1 MLRYLVA
8 LVCLAGLASAEHGL
22 AAEPHEGKSPLFPFV
37 LPWNDDSP
45 AVTNLSA
52 WLSAPAGRDGHV
64 VVRDGH
70 LHAGN
75 KRLRLFGVNLCFA
88 ANFPMHGEARQI
100 AARMAKFG
108 INCVRFHHMDM
119 QTTPSGIFAADG
131 RTLAAGQLDRLDFF
145 IAELKKHGIYAD
157 LNLHV
162 SRSYPDMP
170 EWRGMPSFFK
180 GVDNFFPAM
189 IEWQRGYARDLL
201 THVNPYTKTRYAEEP
216 AVALVEINNEN
227 ALSHEWWSGALDD
240 MPDGYAGELR
250 RQWNAWLEKKY
261 PDFEALARAW
271 RVGASPLGRELL
283 VNGDFSQDR
292 EHWTL
297 EQHAGA
303 QATARVTP
311 GGAGRSSELRIQV
324 ERAGQE
330 AWHVQLGQSKL
341 ALDEG
346 KSYTLRFRARAD
358 APRRLDIAAS
368 QAHEPWRVL
377 WAGGAE
383 LTSDWKEFQFR
394 FTPAATDGNGRIVLG
409 GLGRA
414 KGNVWLADVSLR
426 PGGVAG
432 VRPGE
437 RSGKV
442 EWLTKRDFGG
452 RTAAAQRDWIA
463 FLWDT
468 ERTYWSGMARYLRND
483 LGVRALLVGTQM
495 GWSPFPVQAELDV
508 IDSHAYWQH
517 PNFPGR
523 DWDMDNWTVNNVPM
537 AGAAHG
543 DTLTDL
549 GLSRVAGKPFIC
561 TEYNH
566 SAPNTYAAEAFPLI
580 AAYAAVQD
588 WDGIFAF
595 AYSHRDDWDAR
606 RIPSFFDIDQHP
618 TKMATLPASV
628 AMFIRGDVRP
638 ALARWVV
645 QPSLEEL
652 VDRARRGGPRLS
664 AEMFGLSRGYA
675 FMDRVAVAL
684 PGGAAAA
691 AVFARKNEFE
701 FLWNPS
707 DHAECAT
714 IDAPRSKAVVGKFPP
729 GERFALG
736 DVEILAGETR
746 QDWATVLLT
755 AIDGD
760 DFQSPGRLLI
770 TAAGY
775 AENTAMGW
783 KNEQKSTVG
792 SDWGRPPSLVEG
804 VGAQIVLPV
813 PAARVR
819 AWSLDERGQ
828 RKAAIQINAQ
838 GSQAKLAIGPAY
850 ETLWYEVAIAT
861 RGEKQNRDN

>member
-1 MLRYLVA
+1 MLVRLLLA
-8 LVCLAGLASAEHGL
+8 LVCLAGFASAAHCAT
-22 AAEPHEGKSPLFPFV
+22 AAEAGPLFPFV
-37 LPWNDDSP
+37 LPWNDDSLG
-45 AVTNLSA
+45 VTNVSG
-52 WLSAPAGRDGHV
+52 WLVAPAGRDGRV
-64 VVRDGH
+64 VVREGH

-88 ANFPMHGEARQI
+88 ANFPTHAEARQI

-131 RTLAAGQLDRLDFF
+131 RTLAAGQLDRLDFL

-162 SRSYPDMP
+162 SRSYPDLP
-170 EWRGMPSFFK
+170 EWQGMPSFFK
-180 GVDNFFPAM
+180 GVDNFLPAM

-201 THVNPYTKTRYAEEP
+201 THVNPYTKTRYADEP

-227 ALSHEWWSGALDD
+227 ALSHEWWSGELDD
-240 MPDGYAGELR
+240 MPADYAGELR
-250 RQWNAWLEKKY
+250 RQWNAWLKKKY
-261 PDFEALARAW
+261 PDADALARAW

-283 VNGDFSQDR
+283 INGDFSQDR

-297 EQHAGA
+297 EQHEDA
-303 QATARVTP
+303 QATAKVER
-311 GGAGRSSELRIQV
+311 GGGRTAELRIRV
-324 ERAGQE
+324 ERSGKE

-341 ALDEG
+341 AFDKD

-358 APRRLDIAAS
+358 MPRRLDIAAS

-383 LTSDWKEFQFR
+383 LTSEWKEFQFR
-394 FTPAATDGNGRIVLG
+394 FTTAAADKNGRIVLG
-409 GLGRA
+409 GLARA
-414 KGNVWLADVSLR
+414 TGSVWLADVSLR

-432 VRPGE
+432 LRSGE
-437 RSGKV
+437 RAGNV

-452 RTAAAQRDWIA
+452 RTAAVQRDWIA

-468 ERTYWSGMARYLRND
+468 ERTYWSGMARYLRNE

-495 GWSPFPVQAELDV
+495 GWSPYPVQAELDV

-517 PNFPGR
+517 PHFPGR

-537 AGAAHG
+537 AGAADG
-543 DTLTDL
+543 GTLADL

-566 SAPNTYAAEAFPLI
+566 SAPNTYAAETFPLI
-580 AAYAAVQD
+580 AAYAAMQD
-588 WDGIFAF
+588 WDAIFAF
-595 AYSHRDDWDAR
+595 AYSHRDEWDAR

-618 TKMATLPASV
+618 TKMATLPAAV

-638 ALARWVV
+638 AAAAKIAR
-645 QPSLEEL
+645 PSSDEL
-652 VDRARRGGPRLS
+652 LDRGRRGGPRLGADLFGMPRS
-664 AEMFGLSRGYA
+664 AALTH
-675 FMDRVAVAL
+675 RVAVAV
-684 PGGAAAA
+684 PGETASASPPSA
-691 AVFARKNEFE
+691 KSQPE
-701 FLWNPS
+701 FLWNPPGHS
-707 DHAECAT
+707 DSAT
-714 IDAPRSKAVVGKFPP
+714 INAPRSKAVIGKFPA
-729 GERFALG
+729 GERFELG
-736 DVEILAGETR
+736 DVEVRAGDTR
-746 QDWATVLLT
+746 QEWATVLLT
-755 AIDGD
+755 AIDGP
-760 DFQSPGRLLI
+760 DFRSPGRLLV

-783 KNEQKSTVG
+783 RRQQKSTVG
-792 SDWGRPPSLVEG
+792 SDWGRAPSLVEG
-804 VGAQIVLPV
+804 VGADIILPMS
-813 PAARVR
+813 ASRLR

-828 RKAAIQINAQ
+828 RRAAVEIQPEA
-838 GSQAKLAIGPAY
+838 SHAKLAIGPAHQ
-850 ETLWYEVAIAT
+850 TLWYEVEIMGD
-861 RGEKQNRDN
+861 RGAVEQ